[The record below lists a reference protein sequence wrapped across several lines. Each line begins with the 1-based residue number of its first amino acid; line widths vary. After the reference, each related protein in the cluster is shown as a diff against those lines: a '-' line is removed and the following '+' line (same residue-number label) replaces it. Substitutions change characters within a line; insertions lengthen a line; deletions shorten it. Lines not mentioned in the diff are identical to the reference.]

1 MLPDRN
7 IHAILQK
14 FGPEIS
20 EYLKAIGYFDLEGPY
35 QPTDILNQ
43 AAMRRYLKASTAK
56 NRLVWAELE
65 KWLFPEMVDFGA
77 AFIAVY
83 GLKPTINLR
92 EIATGY
98 MEKRGGELIKR
109 MTATDQKRLTNYIWQ
124 NSEKN
129 ERPLARQ
136 ILKEPNLSSIVDNSG
151 ARTRTIIRTE
161 RGRAI
166 RNGSLD
172 FAKSAGAET
181 KTWWTVGDARVR
193 KEHQALHGKT
203 IVIGGEYEIT
213 IGKKKPKTYTEEF
226 PAQKDVN
233 CRCWLEFGFTK
244 MIANHPHPSMSKLQ
258 ELYA

>member
-7 IHAILQK
+7 INAILQK
-14 FGPEIS
+14 FGPQITK
-20 EYLKAIGYFDLEGPY
+20 YLQSIGFFDLEGSY
-35 QPTDILNQ
+35 QPIDVMDQ
-43 AAMRRYLKASTAK
+43 AAMRRYLRASTAK

-83 GLKPTINLR
+83 GLRPPINVHD
-92 EIATGY
+92 IATGY
-98 MEKRGGELIKR
+98 MERRGGELIKR
-109 MTATDQKRLTNYIWQ
+109 MTKTDQKRLTNYIWQ
-124 NSEKN
+124 NSSKN

-136 ILKEPNLSSIVDNSG
+136 ILKEPNLASIVDNSG
-151 ARTRTIIRTE
+151 SRTRTIIRTE

-181 KTWWTVGDARVR
+181 KTWWTVGDKRVR
-193 KEHQALHGKT
+193 KAHQALHGMT
-203 IVIGGEYEIT
+203 IIIGGEYDIKA
-213 IGKKKPKTYTEEF
+213 GKKTYSEEF

-233 CRCWLEFGFTK
+233 CRCWLEYGFTK
-244 MIANHPHPSMSKLQ
+244 LIADHPHPSTAKLQ